1 MNSPKKISD
10 IKAYQKPH
18 DSIFTSLITRHFSRS
33 VTFLLLKY
41 DKNVTPNQVSIFSLL
56 LAVLACLLF
65 INDNYAFRVLGV
77 VLMQISFIFDCC
89 DGEIARY
96 KNMGSK
102 FGAWLDSAADR
113 LKEILMFMSL
123 TFLAYIQ
130 YPKKIIIIIGFVTMI
145 NWLLVAYLRE
155 AKKSS
160 WPVERK
166 AELYITKNIYLGTVD
181 TTIFLVCL
189 AVLVKMEIYALGI
202 ILIASI
208 PLIIKQILSAY
219 KLSKQN

>member
-18 DSIFTSLITRHFSRS
+18 DSIFTSLITRHLSRV

-41 DKNVTPNQVSIFSLL
+41 DQRVSPNQVSVYSLL
-56 LAVLACLLF
+56 LAILACLLF
-65 INDNYAFRVLGV
+65 INDNYWFRVLGV
-77 VLMQISFIFDCC
+77 ILMQVSFVFDCC

-113 LKEILMFMSL
+113 FKEILMFASL
-123 TFLAYIQ
+123 TYLAYAQ
-130 YPKKIIIIIGFVTMI
+130 YQEKLVLIIGGLTI
-145 NWLLVAYLRE
+145 ICWLLIAYLRE

-166 AELYITKNIYLGTVD
+166 AEMYITKNIYLGTVD
-181 TTIFLVCL
+181 TTIFLVCA
-189 AVLVKMEIYALGI
+189 AVLLKMEIYALGI
-202 ILIASI
+202 ILIFSI
-208 PLIIKQILSAY
+208 PLIIKQLLSAY